1 MRAEVRGRRRPD
13 PPSKTGPAATE
24 PRGAQGSDG
33 SGKRGPGPGAEPPAG
48 PGPAHR
54 QPGGKS
60 RGAAEPVPRT
70 RARAP
75 PDVPPQGLAGCVT
88 QASSL
93 SRRPGGRSSAALMWL
108 QAPHPPRARPESGLI
123 VLPGRSG
130 PPRARPHPAGTA
142 PRPAAGLGGPVP
154 RRGRGKRGPQ
164 SAVGACEPPG
174 TRGPRSSGRVS
185 VHVHGTPSPRSPS
198 TRLTTT

>member
-60 RGAAEPVPRT
+60 RGAAEPVPRNARPSASGRAST
-70 RARAP
+70 RAGGVC
-75 PDVPPQGLAGCVT
+75 DSGLVT
-88 QASSL
+88 QPS
-93 SRRPGGRSSAALMWL
+93 P
-108 QAPHPPRARPESGLI
+108 
-123 VLPGRSG
+123 
-130 PPRARPHPAGTA
+130 
-142 PRPAAGLGGPVP
+142 
-154 RRGRGKRGPQ
+154 RGPQ
-164 SAVGACEPPG
+164 LRGSDVAPGPPPAP
-174 TRGPRSSGRVS
+174 GPS
-185 VHVHGTPSPRSPS
+185 
-198 TRLTTT
+198 